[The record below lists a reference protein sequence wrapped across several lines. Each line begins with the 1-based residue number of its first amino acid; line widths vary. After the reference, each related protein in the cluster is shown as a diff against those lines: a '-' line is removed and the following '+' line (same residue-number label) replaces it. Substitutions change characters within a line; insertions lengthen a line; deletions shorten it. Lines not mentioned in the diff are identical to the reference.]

1 MNKDMRLLSEK
12 IKSDSAVSV
21 RDDHLLL
28 QVSKIMQKPQ
38 IVKFVEACWI
48 VFARRSSVVVMKV
61 WRRLSVEMK
70 FEILLSSNPCK
81 STLL

>member
-38 IVKFVEACWI
+38 IVKFVEACRI
-48 VFARRSSVVVMKV
+48 VFARRSSVTVMTSLV
-61 WRRLSVEMK
+61 MLN
-70 FEILLSSNPCK
+70 LN
-81 STLL
+81 